1 MKKFKK
7 QKVKYLEQNKFHFI
21 NEVKV
26 IKFKKPLFFIRGFSK
41 ISFRHLSK

>member
-26 IKFKKPLFFIRGFSK
+26 IKLKKKQLFF
-41 ISFRHLSK
+41 H